1 MTEHLTHDVTTAAT
15 WLRKPIMVVTNER
28 ERFAVTHVQKALGWP
43 ETGTMDDGTRSHLR
57 GLQGTFG
64 LPVTGILDLAT
75 AEQVERIREYG
86 SVEG

>member
-1 MTEHLTHDVTTAAT
+1 MRPT
-15 WLRKPIMVVTNER
+15 WYRRPIIVVTNDS

-43 ETGTMDDGTRSHLR
+43 ETGEMDEGTRAHLR
-57 GLQGTFG
+57 GLQSLFG
-64 LPVTGILDLAT
+64 LHVTGILDLET

>member
-1 MTEHLTHDVTTAAT
+1 MTPT
-15 WLRKPIMVVTNER
+15 WLKRPVIVVTNDR

-43 ETGTMDDGTRSHLR
+43 ETGEMDDGTKSHLR
-57 GLQGTFG
+57 GLQMLFQ
-64 LPVTGILDLAT
+64 LPVTGILDEAT